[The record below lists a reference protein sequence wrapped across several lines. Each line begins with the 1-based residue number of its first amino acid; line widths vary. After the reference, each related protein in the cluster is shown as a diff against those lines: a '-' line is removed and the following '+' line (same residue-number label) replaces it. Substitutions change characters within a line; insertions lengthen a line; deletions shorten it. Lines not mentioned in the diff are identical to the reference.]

1 LDFGH
6 VPTSAGLQSGQRG
19 KAAID
24 QRNSIIG
31 GGTDFDRLD
40 RSLALLVGLA
50 PKLIGKC
57 LKIVCSR
64 RRCAGKQTQNDNVT
78 GQSRKIGC
86 SGAHFRRPK

>member
-1 LDFGH
+1 M
-6 VPTSAGLQSGQRG
+6 PTSAGLQSGQRG
-19 KAAID
+19 KATID
-24 QRNSIIG
+24 QRNSVIG

-40 RSLALLVGLA
+40 LSLALLVGLA

-57 LKIVCSR
+57 LKIMCSR
-64 RRCAGKQTQNDNVT
+64 RRCIWEQTRNYNVT